1 MGFTFEASQKNSDA
15 PNLEGGMYDARF
27 SGLEKKHITGG
38 KFGDGDRLEWAFGLL
53 DDDGEPLQDTDAEG
67 NVKYKDGDVVEIE
80 ATGLTSLSMNT
91 KSQTQPRGVRYLK
104 ALATPEEFADF
115 VKYGET
121 GGAEGAPIDADELLN
136 RPCQVEVRIKD
147 SGWPEIVNVL
157 PARSRRATRRRT
169 SPEGEE

>member
-1 MGFTFEASQKNSDA
+1 MGFTFEASAKNSDA
-15 PNLEGGMYDARF
+15 PNLEGGMYDALF
-27 SGLEKKHITGG
+27 LGLEKKHITGG

-53 DDDGEPLQDTDAEG
+53 DDDGERLQDVDEAG
-67 NVKYKDGDVVEIE
+67 NVKYKDGDPIEIE

-104 ALATPEEFADF
+104 SLSTPEEFAAF
-115 VKYGET
+115 EAGE
-121 GGAEGAPIDADELLN
+121 GLSADDLLG
-136 RPCQVEVRIKD
+136 RMCQVEVRIKD